1 MAITTALVSC
11 SKDLEQDGGLLST
24 PLVFS
29 PTTEWPEMEKG
40 KASGNGTKALINSAN
55 DLQDYGISLFAT
67 ATKGGDTYP
76 VFNNDELKFTDGA
89 WNYDLTKY
97 WIPGAKY
104 SFAAFAPYAG
114 TTNTGKK
121 ISNGAV
127 SSTGTATAP
136 AITIENYITGKVSTG
151 SPQFDARSED
161 LLFATYTRDNTS
173 GSDYSAVPLQFNHLL
188 SCITFYIR
196 NATSN
201 DIESVYNIKLLG
213 LKYKGTINLNLTNA
227 TINATEDVVGESDTY
242 FTGSNRPT
250 TEESTPF
257 LPKGMSENDY
267 NYLFDCNNL
276 TVLPQTVYG
285 KNIRIEFTIKYTSG
299 TTAKYSGNL
308 SNIDDVTSWDKG
320 KKYRYNITISS
331 KDILFQVA
339 EIPWIENE
347 VEL

>member
-29 PTTEWPEMEKG
+29 PTTEWPEMETG

-114 TTNTGKK
+114 TESNSGKNK
-121 ISNGAV
+121 ISNGSV
-127 SSTGTATAP
+127 SISNIDDNHLLKVTGY
-136 AITIENYITGKVSTG
+136 NTGKGVDY
-151 SPQFDARSED
+151 DARTED
-161 LLFATYTRDNTS
+161 LIGAQYTRDNTWNDDFS
-173 GSDYSAVPLQFNHLL
+173 VVPLEFEHLL
-188 SCITFYIR
+188 SCVAIYIR
-196 NATSN
+196 NATN
-201 DIESVYNIKLLG
+201 TDIVSLSDIKLTG
-213 LKYKGTINLNLTNA
+213 LKYLCDITITSSSISL
-227 TINATEDVVGESDTY
+227 DTQNEVAGDGI
-242 FTGSNRPT
+242 FTSENRGGSGNT
-250 TEESTPF
+250 F
-257 LPKGMSENDY
+257 LPKGMAEADY
-267 NYLFDCNNL
+267 KPLFDCDYL
-276 TVLPQTVYG
+276 TLLPQSLWG
-285 KNIRIEFTIKYTSG
+285 ENIIITLKAGNKT
-299 TTAKYSGNL
+299 YSANLGNIPEVMRW
-308 SNIDDVTSWDKG
+308 NKG
-320 KKYRYNITISS
+320 KKYRYNITITST
-331 KDILFQVA
+331 DIVFQVV
-339 EIPWIENE
+339 EVPWIEHD